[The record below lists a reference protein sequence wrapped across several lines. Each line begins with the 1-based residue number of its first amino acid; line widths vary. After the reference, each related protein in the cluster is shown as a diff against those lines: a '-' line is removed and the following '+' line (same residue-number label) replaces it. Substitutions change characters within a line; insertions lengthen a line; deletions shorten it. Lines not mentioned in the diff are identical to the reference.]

1 MVPPHQGAG
10 SPLFNVKSRASERK
24 GICMVVGKL
33 KIASAMLGI
42 LFINGCGQ
50 MMAQRN
56 GGTGNSVATQR
67 PAMRMRAVSAEPG
80 PELRIPAASNQSPK
94 APAPAEVALV
104 PLPPIP
110 KVNQNSSDV
119 VRTNNAAVNNTSIP
133 DNPNANS
140 TNQVAIA
147 SSNIPKPNNLVSPFG
162 VLGVSD
168 NNNTT
173 PKPAEVSADPTRNLY
188 HKTMARLATLD
199 SYVVRLVRKEVINNK
214 KKPQETLLLKYRK
227 APLSIYFKWLDSEGI
242 GREVV
247 YVEGMYENKIH
258 TLLAAGDVPFMPAG
272 KRMAFAP
279 DSILVRSAS
288 RHNIKDA
295 GFVPLVE
302 GLGRAIIGQ
311 SKGDMRFG
319 TVKYTAA
326 NKRPEFG
333 FPVESLEHFIPVGV
347 ENELPKGGRRVV
359 CFDPQSSLPM
369 LIITFD
375 ENNQEVEYY
384 KYDRFQ
390 FPTRLD
396 ENDFNPDYLW
406 SKPKLVSGSKL

>member
-1 MVPPHQGAG
+1 
-10 SPLFNVKSRASERK
+10 
-24 GICMVVGKL
+24 MVVGNKWH
-33 KIASAMLGI
+33 IASAMLGV
-42 LFINGCGQ
+42 LFVSGCGQ

-56 GGTGNSVATQR
+56 NVGNNVAMQR
-67 PAMRMRAVSAEPG
+67 PAMRTRAVSAEPG
-80 PELRIPAASNQSPK
+80 PELRIPAASNTNPSTPR
-94 APAPAEVALV
+94 PAEVSLV

-110 KVNQNSSDV
+110 KNNQNSNDL
-119 VRTNNAAVNNTSIP
+119 VRTNAALNNS
-133 DNPNANS
+133 N
-140 TNQVAIA
+140 
-147 SSNIPKPNNLVSPFG
+147 NIPEKSPADIANQTTAVPGNLANNNVSPFG
-162 VLGVSD
+162 VLGVTP

-173 PKPAEVSADPTRNLY
+173 PKPIEISNDPARNLY

-199 SYVVRLVRKEVINNK
+199 SYIVRLVRKEVINGKN
-214 KKPQETLLLKYRK
+214 KPQETLLLKYRK
-227 APLSIYFKWLDSEGI
+227 APLSIYFKWLDSEGV

-311 SKGDMRFG
+311 SKGDMRYG
-319 TVKYTAA
+319 SVKYTAA

-333 FPVESLEHFIPVGV
+333 FPVESLEHFIPAGV
-347 ENELPKGGRRVV
+347 ENELPKGGRRIV

-375 ENNQEVEYY
+375 ETNHEVEYY

-406 SKPKLVSGSKL
+406 TKPKLASGNKS

>member
-1 MVPPHQGAG
+1 
-10 SPLFNVKSRASERK
+10 
-24 GICMVVGKL
+24 MVVGNKWQ
-33 KIASAMLGI
+33 IASAMLGI

-56 GGTGNSVATQR
+56 GTGSNVAMQR

-80 PELRIPAASNQSPK
+80 PELRIPAASNQNK
-94 APAPAEVALV
+94 GAPAPADVALV

-110 KVNQNSSDV
+110 KYNQNNSDV
-119 VRTNNAAVNNTSIP
+119 VRTNNAVANTNSTNNIP
-133 DNPNANS
+133 ENPTINN
-140 TNQVAIA
+140 TNQVAIG
-147 SSNIPKPNNLVSPFG
+147 SSNIAKANNLVSPFG
-162 VLGVSD
+162 VLGVSE

-173 PKPAEVSADPTRNLY
+173 PKPTEVSADPTRNLY

-258 TLLAAGDVPFMPAG
+258 TLLAGGDVPFMPAG

-333 FPVESLEHFIPVGV
+333 FPVESLEHIIPVGV

-369 LIITFD
+369 LIITYD

-396 ENDFNPDYLW
+396 ENDFNPDFLW
-406 SKPKLVSGSKL
+406 SKPKLASGSKL

>member
-1 MVPPHQGAG
+1 
-10 SPLFNVKSRASERK
+10 
-24 GICMVVGKL
+24 MVVGNKWQ
-33 KIASAMLGI
+33 IASAMLGI

-56 GGTGNSVATQR
+56 GTGGNVAMQR
-67 PAMRMRAVSAEPG
+67 PAMRTRAVSAEPG
-80 PELRIPAASNQSPK
+80 PELRIPAAPNQNK
-94 APAPAEVALV
+94 AASTPAEVPLV

-110 KVNQNSSDV
+110 KYNQNNSDL
-119 VRTNNAAVNNTSIP
+119 VRANNPVVNNTSNIP
-133 DNPNANS
+133 ENPAVNITNQAVNT
-140 TNQVAIA
+140 TNQVALGA
-147 SSNIPKPNNLVSPFG
+147 SNVAKANNLVSPFG
-162 VLGVSD
+162 VLGVTD
-168 NNNTT
+168 NNNIA
-173 PKPAEVSADPTRNLY
+173 PKPTEISTDPTRNLY

-247 YVEGMYENKIH
+247 YVEGKYENKIH
-258 TLLAAGDVPFMPAG
+258 TLLAGGDVPFMPAG

-406 SKPKLVSGSKL
+406 SKPKLASGSKF

>member
-1 MVPPHQGAG
+1 
-10 SPLFNVKSRASERK
+10 
-24 GICMVVGKL
+24 MVVVK
-33 KIASAMLGI
+33 KWKVASAMLGI

-56 GGTGNSVATQR
+56 GGTGNNVATQR
-67 PAMRMRAVSAEPG
+67 PALRMRAVSAEPG
-80 PELRIPAASNQSPK
+80 PELRIPAASNQNNG

-110 KVNQNSSDV
+110 KYNQNFSDV
-119 VRTNNAAVNNTSIP
+119 VRTNNAAVNNTNNIP
-133 DNPNANS
+133 ENPNATS
-140 TNQVAIA
+140 TNQVALA
-147 SSNIPKPNNLVSPFG
+147 SSNISKPNNLVSPFG

-173 PKPAEVSADPTRNLY
+173 PKPTEVSADPIRNLY

-279 DSILVRSAS
+279 DSILVRNAS

-369 LIITFD
+369 LIITYD

-406 SKPKLVSGSKL
+406 TKPKLASGPKL